1 MIKTTVTAKVNPT
14 EDREVVYEAIKKM
27 FPENEPVYEELSE
40 HSGTFSLEGDIH
52 SLVNIHY
59 QIRQEQII
67 DTARTQLSKSVSR
80 DGKSTFFILSK
91 QVATVGRLN
100 FPAQKEPLGSIEISI
115 GADSSEELVRF
126 FDWLTPPTENG
137 IPDFELDITS
147 V

>member
-1 MIKTTVTAKVNPT
+1 MIKTTVKAKVNPT
-14 EDREVVYEAIKKM
+14 EDREVVHEAIKKM
-27 FPENEPVYEELSE
+27 FPENEPVYEELPKNC
-40 HSGTFSLEGDIH
+40 GIFSLEGDIH

-67 DTARTQLSKSVSR
+67 DTARTQISKSVSR

-115 GADSSEELVRF
+115 EAGSPEELVRF